1 MKISYDRGFNAIGVA
16 ITFFNLSLGSS
27 VLGVFFFFFLRN
39 SLREYVSATIASIM
53 ASLNKILW
61 ERFGNILKQSFQ
73 NHKNIEIV
81 AIYTIS

>member
-27 VLGVFFFFFLRN
+27 VLGVFFCFFLRN